1 MDKRTRSFIA
11 KGAAVLGL
19 AAAGAA
25 VYKNRDDEKLFAL
38 GIRRSFGKND
48 VKRDAGLKAPEDV
61 VRVTDLAYAVG
72 AGTAHEAST
81 GTAREASTGT
91 AHEASTGTAH
101 EASAGTAQARSA
113 NAGKLDPEQL
123 LDIYYL
129 AGTAEKLPIIVSVHG
144 GAYMYGNKEV
154 YQYYCMSL
162 AQKGFTVVNL
172 NYRLAPEHKFPDQ
185 LGDINSAM
193 KFVCR
198 TADEYRGDLD
208 NVFFVGDSAGA
219 QMASQY
225 LAAVTNAKY
234 AQLLGLDVPEFKVR
248 AAALNC
254 GMYELDPVRDKM
266 LIKCYL
272 GSEEVMRSAKMD
284 VLANITGDYPPCF
297 IMTSTGDFLR
307 GNAEPL
313 GALLTR
319 RGVENEVHVY
329 GTEEEPLGHVFHC
342 DVRNPIAAVCN
353 EEECEFFRRH
363 IVK

>member
-1 MDKRTRSFIA
+1 MRDIGDADMDKRTRSFIA

-19 AAAGAA
+19 AAGGAA
-25 VYKNRDDEKLFAL
+25 VYKNKNDEKLFAL

-61 VRVTDLAYAVG
+61 VRVTNLAYAEG
-72 AGTAHEAST
+72 AAAAHTAGDGAAPAA
-81 GTAREASTGT
+81 GMDAREA
-91 AHEASTGTAH
+91 
-101 EASAGTAQARSA
+101 
-113 NAGKLDPEQL
+113 DPEQL
-123 LDIYYL
+123 LDIYYP

-162 AQKGFTVVNL
+162 AQKGFTVVNF

-185 LGDINSAM
+185 LKDINSVM
-193 KFVCR
+193 KFVCGR
-198 TADEYRGDLD
+198 AGEYWGDLD

-225 LAAVTNAKY
+225 LAAVTNPKY
-234 AQLLGLDVPEFKVR
+234 AQRLGLDVPVFTVR

-272 GSEEVMRSAKMD
+272 GSEEVMRSARMD
-284 VLANITGDYPPCF
+284 VLANITEDYPPCF

-307 GNAEPL
+307 GNAEPM
-313 GALLTR
+313 GDFLTR

-363 IVK
+363 MAK

>member
-25 VYKNRDDEKLFAL
+25 AYRNDEKLFAL

-61 VRVTDLAYAVG
+61 VRVTDLAYATGAEAGANRVTGAEAAPAVG
-72 AGTAHEAST
+72 
-81 GTAREASTGT
+81 
-91 AHEASTGTAH
+91 
-101 EASAGTAQARSA
+101 A

-123 LDIYYL
+123 LDIYYP

>member
-25 VYKNRDDEKLFAL
+25 AYRNDEKLFAL

-81 GTAREASTGT
+81 GTA
-91 AHEASTGTAH
+91 HEASTGTAR
-101 EASAGTAQARSA
+101 EASAGAAQARSA

-123 LDIYYL
+123 LDIYYP

-185 LGDINSAM
+185 LGDINSVM

-198 TADEYRGDLD
+198 TADEYWGDLE

-234 AQLLGLDVPEFKVR
+234 AKLLGLDVPEFKVR

-297 IMTSTGDFLR
+297 VMTSTGDFLR

>member
-11 KGAAVLGL
+11 KGAAILGL
-19 AAAGAA
+19 AAGGAA
-25 VYKNRDDEKLFAL
+25 VYKNKNDEKLFAL

-61 VRVTDLAYAVG
+61 VRVTNLAYA
-72 AGTAHEAST
+72 
-81 GTAREASTGT
+81 REA
-91 AHEASTGTAH
+91 
-101 EASAGTAQARSA
+101 
-113 NAGKLDPEQL
+113 DPEQL
-123 LDIYYL
+123 LDIYYP

-162 AQKGFTVVNL
+162 AQKGFTVVNF

-185 LGDINSAM
+185 LKDINSVM
-193 KFVCR
+193 KFICGRVG
-198 TADEYRGDLD
+198 EYWGDLD

-225 LAAVTNAKY
+225 LAAVTNPKY
-234 AQLLGLDVPEFKVR
+234 AQLLELDVPEFTVR

-272 GSEEVMRSAKMD
+272 GSEEVMRSARMD
-284 VLANITGDYPPCF
+284 VLANISGDYPPCF

-307 GNAEPL
+307 GNAEPM
-313 GALLTR
+313 GDFLTR

>member
-1 MDKRTRSFIA
+1 MRDIGDADMDKRTRSFIA

-25 VYKNRDDEKLFAL
+25 AYRNDEKLFAL

-61 VRVTDLAYAVG
+61 VRVTDLAYATGAEAGANRVTGAEAAPAVG
-72 AGTAHEAST
+72 
-81 GTAREASTGT
+81 
-91 AHEASTGTAH
+91 
-101 EASAGTAQARSA
+101 A

-123 LDIYYL
+123 LDIYYP

-297 IMTSTGDFLR
+297 VMTSTGDFLR

-363 IVK
+363 MAK

>member
-1 MDKRTRSFIA
+1 MRDIGDADMDKRTRSFIA

-25 VYKNRDDEKLFAL
+25 AYRNDEKLFAL

-48 VKRDAGLKAPEDV
+48 VKRDAGLKAPEYV
-61 VRVTDLAYAVG
+61 VRVTDLAYATGAEAAPAVG
-72 AGTAHEAST
+72 ANT
-81 GTAREASTGT
+81 
-91 AHEASTGTAH
+91 
-101 EASAGTAQARSA
+101 
-113 NAGKLDPEQL
+113 GKLDSEQL
-123 LDIYYL
+123 LDIYYP

-185 LGDINSAM
+185 LGDINSVM

-198 TADEYRGDLD
+198 TADEYWGDLD

-297 IMTSTGDFLR
+297 VMTSTGDFLR
-307 GNAEPL
+307 GHAEPM

-363 IVK
+363 MSK

>member
-11 KGAAVLGL
+11 KGAAILGL
-19 AAAGAA
+19 AAGGAA
-25 VYKNRDDEKLFAL
+25 VYKNKNDEKLFAL

-61 VRVTDLAYAVG
+61 VRVTNLAYA
-72 AGTAHEAST
+72 
-81 GTAREASTGT
+81 REA
-91 AHEASTGTAH
+91 
-101 EASAGTAQARSA
+101 
-113 NAGKLDPEQL
+113 DPEQL
-123 LDIYYL
+123 LDIYYP

-162 AQKGFTVVNL
+162 AQKGFTVVNF

-185 LGDINSAM
+185 LKDINSVM
-193 KFVCR
+193 KFVCGR
-198 TADEYRGDLD
+198 AGEYWGDLD

-219 QMASQY
+219 QLASQY
-225 LAAVTNAKY
+225 LAAVTNPKY
-234 AQLLGLDVPEFKVR
+234 AQRLGLDVPVFTVR

-272 GSEEVMRSAKMD
+272 GSEEVMRSARMD

-307 GNAEPL
+307 GNAEPM
-313 GALLTR
+313 GDFLTR

-363 IVK
+363 MAK

>member
-25 VYKNRDDEKLFAL
+25 AYRNDEKLFAL

-48 VKRDAGLKAPEDV
+48 VKRDAGLK
-61 VRVTDLAYAVG
+61 
-72 AGTAHEAST
+72 
-81 GTAREASTGT
+81 
-91 AHEASTGTAH
+91 
-101 EASAGTAQARSA
+101 
-113 NAGKLDPEQL
+113 
-123 LDIYYL
+123 
-129 AGTAEKLPIIVSVHG
+129 
-144 GAYMYGNKEV
+144 
-154 YQYYCMSL
+154 
-162 AQKGFTVVNL
+162 
-172 NYRLAPEHKFPDQ
+172 APEHKFPDQ

-297 IMTSTGDFLR
+297 VMTSTGDFLR
-307 GNAEPL
+307 GHAEPM

-353 EEECEFFRRH
+353 EEECEFFRRR

>member
-1 MDKRTRSFIA
+1 MDKRTRSF
-11 KGAAVLGL
+11 
-19 AAAGAA
+19 
-25 VYKNRDDEKLFAL
+25 
-38 GIRRSFGKND
+38 
-48 VKRDAGLKAPEDV
+48 
-61 VRVTDLAYAVG
+61 
-72 AGTAHEAST
+72 
-81 GTAREASTGT
+81 
-91 AHEASTGTAH
+91 
-101 EASAGTAQARSA
+101 
-113 NAGKLDPEQL
+113 
-123 LDIYYL
+123 
-129 AGTAEKLPIIVSVHG
+129 
-144 GAYMYGNKEV
+144 M
-154 YQYYCMSL
+154 
-162 AQKGFTVVNL
+162 
-172 NYRLAPEHKFPDQ
+172 FPDQ

-297 IMTSTGDFLR
+297 VMTSTGDFLR
-307 GNAEPL
+307 GHAEPM

-363 IVK
+363 MSK

>member
-1 MDKRTRSFIA
+1 MRDIGDADMDKRTRCFIA

-48 VKRDAGLKAPEDV
+48 VKRDAGLKAPEVV
-61 VRVTDLAYAVG
+61 VRVTDLTYAVG
-72 AGTAHEAST
+72 AEAGANRVT
-81 GTAREASTGT
+81 GAEAAPAVG
-91 AHEASTGTAH
+91 
-101 EASAGTAQARSA
+101 A

-123 LDIYYL
+123 LDIYYP

-193 KFVCR
+193 KFVCGR
-198 TADEYRGDLD
+198 AGEYWGDLD

-225 LAAVTNAKY
+225 LAAVTNPKY
-234 AQLLGLDVPEFKVR
+234 AQRLGLDVPEFKVR

-297 IMTSTGDFLR
+297 VMTSTGDFLR
-307 GNAEPL
+307 GNAEPM
-313 GALLTR
+313 GDFLTR

-363 IVK
+363 MAK

>member
-1 MDKRTRSFIA
+1 MDKRTKRIIA
-11 KGAAVLGL
+11 SGAAALGL
-19 AAAGAA
+19 AAVGTAA
-25 VYKNRDDEKLFAL
+25 YKNDEKLFAM

-48 VKRDAGLKAPEDV
+48 VRRDAGLKAPEDV
-61 VRVTDLAYAVG
+61 VRVTDLAYAAGVG
-72 AGTAHEAST
+72 ASHAAGDGASHAAGDGAAHAAGDGTPNA
-81 GTAREASTGT
+81 
-91 AHEASTGTAH
+91 
-101 EASAGTAQARSA
+101 AGA
-113 NAGKLDPEQL
+113 NAGKADPEQL
-123 LDIYYL
+123 LDIYYP

-162 AQKGFTVVNL
+162 AQKGFTVVNF

-185 LGDINSAM
+185 LNDINDVM

-198 TADEYRGDLD
+198 RAGEFWGDLE

-225 LAAVTNAKY
+225 LAAVTNPKY
-234 AQLLGLDVPEFKVR
+234 AQIMGLDVPEFTVR

-272 GSEEVMRSAKMD
+272 GSEEVMRSARMD
-284 VLANITGDYPPCF
+284 VLAHITGDYPPCF

-319 RGVENEVHVY
+319 RGVENEMHVY

-353 EEECEFFRRH
+353 EEECAFFKRY
-363 IVK
+363 IAK

>member
-11 KGAAVLGL
+11 KGAAILGL
-19 AAAGAA
+19 AAGGAA
-25 VYKNRDDEKLFAL
+25 VYKNKNDEKLFAL

-61 VRVTDLAYAVG
+61 VRVTNLAYA
-72 AGTAHEAST
+72 
-81 GTAREASTGT
+81 REA
-91 AHEASTGTAH
+91 
-101 EASAGTAQARSA
+101 
-113 NAGKLDPEQL
+113 DPEQL
-123 LDIYYL
+123 LDIYYP

-162 AQKGFTVVNL
+162 AQKGFTVVNF

-185 LGDINSAM
+185 LKDINSVM
-193 KFVCR
+193 KFICGRVG
-198 TADEYRGDLD
+198 EYWGDLD

-225 LAAVTNAKY
+225 LAAVTNPKY
-234 AQLLGLDVPEFKVR
+234 AQLLELDVPEFTVR

-272 GSEEVMRSAKMD
+272 GSEEVMRSARMD
-284 VLANITGDYPPCF
+284 VLANISGDYPPCF

-307 GNAEPL
+307 GNAEPM
-313 GALLTR
+313 GDFLTR

-363 IVK
+363 MAK